1 VFAATVAIWSNVPF
15 VPVLRSI
22 PKPFSL
28 LELSAQARVI
38 VPETSLVNQAL
49 TCGLGVIP
57 LLNAWAFT
65 SEVAVRAKGAEY
77 SLEDCVGVV
86 PSVV

>member
-1 VFAATVAIWSNVPF
+1 VVPDSNPALITLVTDEPAVSDLF
-15 VPVLRSI
+15 PVLLREKSNAAS
-22 PKPFSL
+22 F
-28 LELSAQARVI
+28 
-38 VPETSLVNQAL
+38 VNQAL

-57 LLNAWAFT
+57 FLNAWAFT

-77 SLEDCVGVV
+77 TLEDCVGVV